1 MKKGQLRI
9 ANFIFNNFNIKFG
22 SWSRISLHREK
33 ESLAVYSLIVK
44 YLSID
49 TKTFTRLW
57 IQVPIADKI
66 HQKDFQSR
74 KKIPI

>member
-1 MKKGQLRI
+1 MQIQYIVLIYRI
-9 ANFIFNNFNIKFG
+9 DF
-22 SWSRISLHREK
+22 SLHREK

-44 YLSID
+44 CLSID